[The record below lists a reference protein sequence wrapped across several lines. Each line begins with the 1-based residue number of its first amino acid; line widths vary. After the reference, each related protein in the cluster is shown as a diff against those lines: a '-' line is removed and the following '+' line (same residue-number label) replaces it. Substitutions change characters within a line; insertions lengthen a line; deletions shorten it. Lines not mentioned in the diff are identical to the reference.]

1 MQVPR
6 DQRSWPA
13 VRTRAVDRYKKEKPA
28 AKRAF
33 CCIYE
38 SINKKYESLTG
49 PHTGPH
55 KEGFMFK
62 KTATAYDLAQ
72 KFLQKGDAR
81 KARLAMYIGDR
92 FQKIAEEY
100 VERADRLHPAIV
112 EGDLE
117 ATNRNLNKISDML
130 RKVHARVS
138 KVDSNVF
145 SGLGGGHEKRRK
157 DALEHLNKQQGVLD
171 AVKSI
176 MSTNMGRKS
185 LEANMALEHL
195 KEIIEEDIRSGM
207 LEGEDVQLM
216 EKYIAY
222 LQPKTGL
229 DKDKP
234 HYFRTPPGEII

>member
-1 MQVPR
+1 
-6 DQRSWPA
+6 
-13 VRTRAVDRYKKEKPA
+13 
-28 AKRAF
+28 
-33 CCIYE
+33 
-38 SINKKYESLTG
+38 
-49 PHTGPH
+49 
-55 KEGFMFK
+55 MFK

-176 MSTNMGRKS
+176 MSTNMGRESQVCVLAHQDQQQFLPRIVK
-185 LEANMALEHL
+185 
-195 KEIIEEDIRSGM
+195 
-207 LEGEDVQLM
+207 
-216 EKYIAY
+216 
-222 LQPKTGL
+222 
-229 DKDKP
+229 
-234 HYFRTPPGEII
+234 